1 MNAQKNEKSRNLK
14 HVRVYDQLYRM
25 IQEGVYPPGT
35 QLPSEPELASRMGV
49 SRMTLRRALSLL
61 IDDGLVKNIRGKGN
75 FIRCQESL
83 SDPDRHGLETLGNPV
98 YFCCKDQ
105 PDSLEMEFRLEPP
118 LQAHRR
124 KLKAALRR
132 RGHRRSLVQMPR
144 AAGGLHALH
153 PPHRGDLPAG
163 NRSEPPGDAEGV
175 SGDRHLQQSSAA
187 SDRLQ
192 RRQFQR
198 PQIRSL
204 KTKHLPSRT
213 GNPIRKGRRHHR
225 DQQTFYSPG
234 AVPGQDL
241 HLRDGLPTGSGQ
253 GIYLPII
260 TLMMVSFVLFMPSLA
275 TRPTLAMVWST
286 ASARIPSPPLKRW
299 PRMHI

>member
-61 IDDGLVKNIRGKGN
+61 TDDGLVKNIRGKGN

-118 LQAHRR
+118 SKPIAESLKQHCAAVVIADLWYKCHGQPVAYTLSILPIEAISRLEIDLNRPEMLREFLETGIYSQAAGSNLHLTASNAGNFSAR
-124 KLKAALRR
+124 KYVLSKQNTFL
-132 RGHRRSLVQMPR
+132 LVQEILY
-144 AAGGLHALH
+144 GK
-153 PPHRGDLPAG
+153 
-163 NRSEPPGDAEGV
+163 EGV
-175 SGDRHLQQSSAA
+175 IIAINKHFIPLE
-187 SDRLQ
+187 L
-192 RRQFQR
+192 FQ
-198 PQIRSL
+198 
-204 KTKHLPSRT
+204 
-213 GNPIRKGRRHHR
+213 
-225 DQQTFYSPG
+225 
-234 AVPGQDL
+234 
-241 HLRDGLPTGSGQ
+241 
-253 GIYLPII
+253 
-260 TLMMVSFVLFMPSLA
+260 
-275 TRPTLAMVWST
+275 
-286 ASARIPSPPLKRW
+286 ARIYT
-299 PRMHI
+299 

>member
-118 LQAHRR
+118 SKPIAE
-124 KLKAALRR
+124 
-132 RGHRRSLVQMPR
+132 SLM
-144 AAGGLHALH
+144 
-153 PPHRGDLPAG
+153 
-163 NRSEPPGDAEGV
+163 
-175 SGDRHLQQSSAA
+175 
-187 SDRLQ
+187 
-192 RRQFQR
+192 
-198 PQIRSL
+198 
-204 KTKHLPSRT
+204 
-213 GNPIRKGRRHHR
+213 
-225 DQQTFYSPG
+225 
-234 AVPGQDL
+234 
-241 HLRDGLPTGSGQ
+241 
-253 GIYLPII
+253 
-260 TLMMVSFVLFMPSLA
+260 
-275 TRPTLAMVWST
+275 
-286 ASARIPSPPLKRW
+286 
-299 PRMHI
+299 